1 MQQNETLSAFMD
13 GKKVDDAFIDEL
25 CESPELKQKWA
36 RYHAVSS
43 VLHGDEIILGRDFSA
58 KMEALLENEEIESQ
72 PSVQETTTAPQGK
85 LIKLKRWS
93 MPLMQAGI
101 AALVCLVAVLG
112 VNMMNEKNEL
122 AQASQ
127 PVLQTQPFSDSVQP
141 VSYNAPSKDV
151 ATLDKLESQQHKI
164 NALLQAQQLQSKLD
178 VEAMNTS
185 KEKEQKEKAQ
195 TSSTDKKS
203 ELEKN

>member
-13 GKKVDDAFIDEL
+13 GQKVDDAFIDDL
-25 CESPELKQKWA
+25 CDSPELKQKWA

-43 VLHGDEIILGRDFSA
+43 ILHGDEIILGNDFSA

-72 PSVQETTTAPQGK
+72 SSDKAATVVPQGK
-85 LIKLKRWS
+85 LLKLKRWG
-93 MPLMQAGI
+93 MPIMQAGI
-101 AALVCLVAVLG
+101 AASVCLVAVLG
-112 VNMMNEKNEL
+112 VNMVNEKNEL
-122 AQASQ
+122 AQSNQ

-151 ATLDKLESQQHKI
+151 ATLEKLESQQHKI

-178 VEAMNTS
+178 VESMDMS
-185 KEKEQKEKAQ
+185 KAKEQKEKAQ
-195 TSSTDKKS
+195 TSATDKKS